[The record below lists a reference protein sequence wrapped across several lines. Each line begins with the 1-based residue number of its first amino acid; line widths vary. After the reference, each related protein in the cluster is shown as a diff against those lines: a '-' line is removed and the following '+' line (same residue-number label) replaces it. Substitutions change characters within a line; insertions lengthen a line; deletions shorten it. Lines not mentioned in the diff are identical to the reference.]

1 MKVAFATTDCTVVDD
16 QFRRASRLAVYEIT
30 PTGHCLDRICAFPP
44 DQPGGSEDR
53 VRAIDGVSI
62 VHVTAIGPSSAA
74 RLTAR
79 GIDVATAPPG
89 TSIAAN
95 LAPLHPLR
103 KDTTCRA

>member
-53 VRAIDGVSI
+53 IRAIEDVSI
-62 VHVTAIGPSSAA
+62 VYVTAIGPSAAA
-74 RLTAR
+74 RLRVR
-79 GIDVATAPPG
+79 GIGAATAPSG
-89 TSIAAN
+89 TSIATI
-95 LAPLHPLR
+95 LASLHKPR
-103 KDTTCRA
+103 KDTACPP